1 MDIEAINPSTY
12 SGPVLANW
20 HCDKVLWRQYVDSE
34 GFEAAVRSA
43 ILLFIVPIAVTPLI
57 LAATFLAYR
66 FAYLSSYWSAG
77 LAIVVAVVGGI
88 LALVGLI
95 LWLSRHQKAAAM
107 RTETGDVTI
116 ALDGFSINGQRFDW
130 NFGPRE
136 ILSAVWRLQFK
147 EGVWRFQNCRR
158 KTVAGRMGSSF
169 EVLEFEF
176 EAASRNTNSGGTYYQ
191 TITDRLPIPS
201 DKISEA
207 DAVASRLNLRFESA
221 KREWEGS
228 D

>member
-1 MDIEAINPSTY
+1 MDHQETDTSTAF
-12 SGPVLANW
+12 GPVLATW
-20 HCDKVLWRQYVDSE
+20 HCDKMLWRQYVDSE
-34 GFEAAVRSA
+34 RFDAAVRSA
-43 ILLFIVPIAVTPLI
+43 ILLFIVPIVVTPLI

-66 FAYLSSYWSAG
+66 FADLSSYWTAG
-77 LAIVVAVVGGI
+77 LAIVAAVLGGI

-95 LWLSRHQKAAAM
+95 LWASRHQRAAAM

-136 ILSAVWRLQFK
+136 ILLPVWRLQFK
-147 EGVWRFQNCRR
+147 GAVWRFQNCRR

-176 EAASRNTNSGGTYYQ
+176 EATSRDPKGRTYQQ

-207 DAVASRLNLRFESA
+207 DAAASRLNLRFESA